1 MASAQRS
8 MIIGSIAFVV
18 ATGKLAI
25 SLIVRLSCARADFC
39 GLAPW
44 NVSRDRR
51 SATPGA
57 ASGGQGR
64 LVEVVWRRKSR
75 EARGS
80 RRQAPQDPSR
90 FRDFVEV
97 TTLSLLTTD
106 TEVEGWAGHASKHLV
121 GQSPLIDSSC
131 PRREFHRAPIS
142 LLSSQVRLSGS
153 RGELEARLGRWALV
167 LLLGV
172 GKSSLG

>member
-1 MASAQRS
+1 

-90 FRDFVEV
+90 VRDFVEV